1 MPVENLLPC
10 SYCHPEMLEDRY
22 YMRRPSFGPHRSATV
37 ALVVTIVLA
46 FIVQKVLESSAS
58 SFRINDYLALSL
70 GGLKRG
76 YVWQLLSFQFLHS
89 GFLHL
94 LGNCLVIFFLGRP
107 VEEALGR
114 RSFLLLYFSSGVVG
128 GLCQTLA
135 GIFATAVGWHPL
147 YFTAPVVGASAGGF
161 GITAAFALLFPDQIL
176 LLFMIIPMRAKY
188 LLWLCAGLA
197 GWGVVFP
204 DRSLFGQHVAD
215 VAHLGGILAGFI
227 FVKYAVH
234 WHFQWPQLNRRAHP
248 PVRRLVKV
256 HSQKP
261 GWGRDKPVIEEELP
275 PEEFLSKEVDPILDK
290 ISAQGIQS
298 LTDRERRILEA
309 ARTKMGK
316 R

>member
-1 MPVENLLPC
+1 
-10 SYCHPEMLEDRY
+10 MLEDRY

-37 ALVVTIVLA
+37 VLVISIILA
-46 FIVQKVLESSAS
+46 AIIQKVLKDST
-58 SFRINDYLALSL
+58 SFQVDKYLALSL
-70 GGLKRG
+70 SGLKQG

-89 GFLHL
+89 GLMHL
-94 LGNCLVIFFLGRP
+94 AGNCLVIFFLGRP

-114 RSFLLLYFSSGVVG
+114 KSFLLLYFSSGIVG

-135 GIFATAVGWHPL
+135 GVFANVVGLHDYAP
-147 YFTAPVVGASAGGF
+147 YFTGPVVGASAGGF

-188 LLWLCAGLA
+188 LLWLSIAIA
-197 GWGVVFP
+197 GWGVARP
-204 DRSLFGQHVAD
+204 ENSLFGQRVAD
-215 VAHLGGILAGFI
+215 AAHLGGILAGFI

-234 WHFQWPQLNRRAHP
+234 WHFQWPQLNRRARTP
-248 PVRRLVKV
+248 MRRLVKV
-256 HSQKP
+256 HSHKP
-261 GWGRDKPVIEEELP
+261 GWGRDKPVVEEDLP